1 MKIQDLKDPK
11 EIAQALQSGQA
22 PQGLSIDLR
31 WETNI
36 GSEGANIILSSIEDS
51 IKKGSLPYGLKI
63 DGVSE
68 QVSTLLE
75 SYNTSVLKRNN
86 YMCDFF
92 NDSSDART
100 STVKHFNMPKDMVDI
115 ISSFSIFKAPPKQPA
130 TFDEQEESKQAMP

>member
-22 PQGLSIDLR
+22 PQGLSIDLG
-31 WETNI
+31 ENNI
-36 GSEGANIILSSIEDS
+36 GSKGANIIFSSIEDS

-92 NDSSDART
+92 SDSSDART
-100 STVKHFNMPKDMVDI
+100 STVRHFNMPKDIVDI